1 MRLVPGNCVYSV
13 KKSFLIFSFA
23 LQRQIYL
30 FLAGICQKLIRLLLL
45 KFWRNCFV
53 FFDDGWLAGWSG
65 GRVWLSLSS
74 LEHTTEQTMMMMMGK
89 GDLVLTFCS
98 VEKTGLLLF
107 LFRPRLDLLWTGFP
121 HTLERRRK
129 WLLSWCPLF
138 LPAAL
143 EQKMRKIYFFCNRFD
158 WPFVWTFCKQLF
170 CLPLI
175 HSVVLKHW
183 HNVFF
188 WPIFWR
194 NGPFQTMFWLYFLI
208 FKASF
213 QQKKIARFKPW
224 PASATLPQSRSK
236 MTKHI
241 APNQTVW
248 LFFTANSVSVKRM
261 TQLRAC
267 FCLNWQNRL
276 LVLFSVLNSN
286 HSFSF
291 PTHGSTNY
299 YQLLQISKLQQKV
312 VLCDQQ
318 KWWKLF
324 SILRADPVPGL
335 SGFCE

>member
-1 MRLVPGNCVYSV
+1 MQKCWNFPPSGMRKFSSRPFYRYSSSGRCAWFRETACTLSR
-13 KKSFLIFSFA
+13 KSFLIFSFA

-98 VEKTGLLLF
+98 VEKTGLLLLLI

-158 WPFVWTFCKQLF
+158 WPFVCTFCKQLF

-183 HNVFF
+183 RNVFF

-194 NGPFQTMFWLYFLI
+194 NGPFQAMFWLYFLI

-213 QQKKIARFKPW
+213 QQK
-224 PASATLPQSRSK
+224 
-236 MTKHI
+236 
-241 APNQTVW
+241 
-248 LFFTANSVSVKRM
+248 
-261 TQLRAC
+261 QLLDSNPGPLWQLCHNPGPR
-267 FCLNWQNRL
+267 WQN
-276 LVLFSVLNSN
+276 
-286 HSFSF
+286 
-291 PTHGSTNY
+291 
-299 YQLLQISKLQQKV
+299 I
-312 VLCDQQ
+312 
-318 KWWKLF
+318 
-324 SILRADPVPGL
+324 
-335 SGFCE
+335 